1 MMNRIKDIYKSYLD
15 LGSNE
20 GLRYNDESKSRFV
33 SFNMCLER
41 LSIIDSPKILELGTS
56 RSYVDGKFPGCNLDD
71 KKYWNKDD
79 ISKWDWG
86 AGCFTVLFGMHSPNA
101 SLTTLDLA
109 ASHIERCK
117 HMTASLNLKNVNH
130 IVSDSVSFLNSTDQ
144 TYDLIYLDTGD
155 MHPIDPTCKLQLAEA
170 EVIVQRNLLNKNGLL
185 LIDDVLNG
193 TPREMGSA
201 SNKYGKS
208 ELSLPFLLKN
218 NFKLLFEGY
227 QYILEKA

>member
-1 MMNRIKDIYKSYLD
+1 MNKIKDIYKSYLD

-33 SFNMCLER
+33 SFNKCLSH
-41 LSIIDSPKILELGTS
+41 LSSIKNPKILELGTS

-86 AGCFTVLFGMHSPNA
+86 AGCFTVLFGLHLSDA
-101 SLTTLDLA
+101 RITTLDLA
-109 ASHIERCK
+109 SSHIERCK
-117 HMTASLNLKNVNH
+117 HMTNSLNLKNITHV
-130 IVSDSVSFLNSTDQ
+130 VSDSVAFLRSTSE

-155 MHPIDPTCKLQLAEA
+155 MHPIDPTCKLQLEEA
-170 EVIVQRNLLNKNGLL
+170 KIIVERNLLNKNGLL

-193 TPREMGSA
+193 TPREMGSK

-208 ELSLPFLLKN
+208 ELSFPYLLSN
-218 NFKLLFEGY
+218 NFKLTFEGY
-227 QYILEKA
+227 QYILEKS